1 VKLLRTS
8 HRRRLHDVIA
18 ASRMAWVIS
27 GSETGGAIFESFWHT
42 MQISQTPVG
51 GRRTCG
57 RAWGRMH
64 EDEIK
69 TCVQQLENG
78 SNVLVFSGESGVR
91 SVGDGNTY
99 VYKSFQRSICLPH
112 NVQVES
118 KTLLFCAGLLIVS
131 FKKQTAT

>member
-1 VKLLRTS
+1 MLLFDHGNDS
-8 HRRRLHDVIA
+8 LQWGLNQVMFMNQMVEDDD
-18 ASRMAWVIS
+18 
-27 GSETGGAIFESFWHT
+27 GSVHLERAPLFNCNWDAKKTF
-42 MQISQTPVG
+42 VV
-51 GRRTCG
+51 TCCVAG
-57 RAWGRMH
+57 MH

-69 TCVQQLENG
+69 TCMQHLENG

-118 KTLLFCAGLLIVS
+118 KTSLFCAGLLIVS